1 MPALTSSQWKLAVCL
16 VAVLMA
22 TLAGAV
28 ATLPPILDQPVRA
41 PPARVVKPLAEL
53 AARMERHVNII
64 ASDERNTR
72 TPAQLERAASYIE
85 ASLAAEHYSVQ
96 RQQYS
101 WDGHQVRNIEV
112 SISNLA
118 PGKQPER
125 IFIVGAHYDSV
136 PGAPGADDNG
146 SGTAAVIEL
155 ARLLKGMR
163 LATGTELKFVFFV
176 NEEPPYFMTEGMG
189 SWRHARDLRE
199 RGQKVEAALI
209 LETIGYYSD
218 KKNSQRYP
226 PGLAR
231 FYPNAGNFIAFVG
244 TLESAA
250 LVRQALAAFRASATF
265 PAEGL
270 AAPAFVEGVTL
281 SDHSSYKRFGYPAL
295 MITDTAFLRY
305 PYYHTAQDTPD
316 KLDYTSMARV
326 VAGLAKAIEAMTGAK
341 ST

>member
-16 VAVLMA
+16 VVVLMA

-28 ATLPPILDQPVRA
+28 ATIPPILDQPVRA
-41 PPARVVKPLAEL
+41 PPASVVKPLAEL

-125 IFIVGAHYDSV
+125 IFIVGAHYDSL

-163 LATGTELKFVFFV
+163 MATGTELKFVFFV

-189 SWRHARDLRE
+189 SWRHARDLRQ
-199 RGQKVEAALI
+199 RAQKVEAALI

-281 SDHSSYKRFGYPAL
+281 SDHSAYKRFGYPAL

-305 PYYHTAQDTPD
+305 PYYHAAQDTPD

>member
-16 VAVLMA
+16 VVVLMA

-28 ATLPPILDQPVRA
+28 ATIPPILDQPVRA
-41 PPARVVKPLAEL
+41 TPAPVVKPLAEL

-72 TPAQLERAASYIE
+72 TPAQLEQAASYIE

-136 PGAPGADDNG
+136 PGAPGANDNA

-163 LATGTELKFVFFV
+163 LASGTELKFVFFV

-189 SWRHARDLRE
+189 SWRHARDLRQ
-199 RGQKVEAALI
+199 RAQKVEAALI

-218 KKNSQRYP
+218 KKDSQRYP

-250 LVRQALAAFRASATF
+250 LVRQALAAFRTSAMF

-281 SDHSSYKRFGYPAL
+281 SDHSAYNRFGYPAL

-305 PYYHTAQDTPD
+305 PYCHTAQHTPD

>member
-1 MPALTSSQWKLAVCL
+1 MPALTSSQWKSAVCL
-16 VAVLMA
+16 VVVLMA

-28 ATLPPILDQPVRA
+28 ATIPPILEQPVRA
-41 PPARVVKPLAEL
+41 PPASVVNPLAEL

-189 SWRHARDLRE
+189 SWRHARDLRQ
-199 RGQKVEAALI
+199 RAQKVEAALI

-281 SDHSSYKRFGYPAL
+281 SDHSAYKRFGYPAL

-316 KLDYTSMARV
+316 KLDYASMARV

>member
-1 MPALTSSQWKLAVCL
+1 
-16 VAVLMA
+16 
-22 TLAGAV
+22 
-28 ATLPPILDQPVRA
+28 
-41 PPARVVKPLAEL
+41 
-53 AARMERHVNII
+53 
-64 ASDERNTR
+64 
-72 TPAQLERAASYIE
+72 
-85 ASLAAEHYSVQ
+85 
-96 RQQYS
+96 
-101 WDGHQVRNIEV
+101 
-112 SISNLA
+112 
-118 PGKQPER
+118 
-125 IFIVGAHYDSV
+125 
-136 PGAPGADDNG
+136 
-146 SGTAAVIEL
+146 
-155 ARLLKGMR
+155 
-163 LATGTELKFVFFV
+163 
-176 NEEPPYFMTEGMG
+176 MTEGMG

>member
-1 MPALTSSQWKLAVCL
+1 MPALTSSQWKSAVCL
-16 VAVLMA
+16 VVVLMA

-28 ATLPPILDQPVRA
+28 ATIPPILDQPVRA
-41 PPARVVKPLAEL
+41 PPASVVKPLAEL

-189 SWRHARDLRE
+189 SWRHARDLRQ
-199 RGQKVEAALI
+199 RAQKVEAALI

-244 TLESAA
+244 TLESVA

-281 SDHSSYKRFGYPAL
+281 SDHSAYKRFGYPAL

>member
-1 MPALTSSQWKLAVCL
+1 MPALTSSQWKSAVCL
-16 VAVLMA
+16 VVVLMA

-28 ATLPPILDQPVRA
+28 ATIPPILEQPVRA
-41 PPARVVKPLAEL
+41 PPASVVNPLAEL

-189 SWRHARDLRE
+189 SWRHARDLRQ
-199 RGQKVEAALI
+199 RAQKVEAALI

-281 SDHSSYKRFGYPAL
+281 SDHSAYKRFGYPAL

>member
-16 VAVLMA
+16 VVVLMA

-28 ATLPPILDQPVRA
+28 AIIAPILDQPVRA
-41 PPARVVKPLAEL
+41 PPAPVVKPLAEL

-125 IFIVGAHYDSV
+125 IFIVGAHYDCL

-176 NEEPPYFMTEGMG
+176 NEEPPTFMTEGMG
-189 SWRHARDLRE
+189 SWRHARDLRQ
-199 RGQKVEAALI
+199 RAQKVEAALI

-218 KKNSQRYP
+218 RKNSQRYP

-281 SDHSSYKRFGYPAL
+281 SDHSAYKRFGYPAL